1 MWYISAFET
10 LVVGAIAA
18 AASFFIGMAFEGLTK
33 EAGAVWKKIKYGEMK
48 KAQFKRNTKTK
59 FF

>member
-33 EAGAVWKKIKYGEMK
+33 EAGAV
-48 KAQFKRNTKTK
+48 
-59 FF
+59 